1 MNIDEGG
8 NLQKVQG
15 VHHRKVPEN
24 AQKVRVVVI
33 PVGVEAIKTIVIVT
47 MIRLDEEP
55 KMNLGV
61 VIVIVMVTAAS
72 QNENLDLNL
81 EGAVVTVIVMTI
93 HLNVDLDQRPDVKTT
108 IVIVMNN
115 YLKENLDQKKNL
127 LKEGKKLKKNFQKK

>member
-1 MNIDEGG
+1 MKMNIDEGG

-47 MIRLDEEP
+47 MIRPDEEP
-55 KMNLGV
+55 EINLGV

-81 EGAVVTVIVMTI
+81 KG
-93 HLNVDLDQRPDVKTT
+93 TT
-108 IVIVMNN
+108 FCISIS
-115 YLKENLDQKKNL
+115 
-127 LKEGKKLKKNFQKK
+127 